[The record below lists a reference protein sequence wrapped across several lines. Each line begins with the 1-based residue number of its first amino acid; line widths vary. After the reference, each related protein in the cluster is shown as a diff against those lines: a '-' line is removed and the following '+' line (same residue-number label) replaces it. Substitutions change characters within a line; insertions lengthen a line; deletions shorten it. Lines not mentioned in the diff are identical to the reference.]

1 MSNGRDWSSVEVFKK
16 KKILIINVNL
26 KCMLFLM
33 YDIWKY
39 DKKKKRW
46 YICLYSKRN
55 ESTLG
60 KGFIFIN
67 FLKYFQP
74 FFHDFTCGAIPYP
87 LNFFLKSEDYVMK
100 GYNSKNI
107 YE

>member
-39 DKKKKRW
+39 DKKKKGD
-46 YICLYSKRN
+46 ISACIQKEMSLY
-55 ESTLG
+55 
-60 KGFIFIN
+60 
-67 FLKYFQP
+67 
-74 FFHDFTCGAIPYP
+74 
-87 LNFFLKSEDYVMK
+87 
-100 GYNSKNI
+100 
-107 YE
+107 